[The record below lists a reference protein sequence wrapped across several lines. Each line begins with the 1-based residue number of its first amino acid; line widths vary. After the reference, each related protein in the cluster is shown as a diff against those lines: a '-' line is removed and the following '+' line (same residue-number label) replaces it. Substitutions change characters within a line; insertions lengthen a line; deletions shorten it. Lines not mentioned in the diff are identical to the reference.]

1 MHRKTDKF
9 FRKLGVTTVALR
21 APSVTPS
28 NTLTIYFIILDTDIS
43 KELLILTFLSSYYMT
58 IN

>member
-43 KELLILTFLSSYYMT
+43 IELLQEK
-58 IN
+58 